1 MLLQFWEAI
10 VSHLRQ
16 TPYWSKLQAPLTLV
30 SLYLLATTLAYQYIA
45 WRYGITP
52 PLSLYLHSYVFKR
65 ISIVFLATVVA
76 FVIFGFQWRQD
87 AGEAGLKVR
96 RAFEQIRLVLPKI
109 VIFGVILALTVVL
122 FLHFSPNPVSHIRIK
137 FLDRTEDVD
146 MYAFAYLIYEINK
159 LQRNWYF
166 EIDFD
171 VFKPDSLT
179 SRQRESCAADRN
191 SQLCYAETLAAGKPL
206 IGLTAKSLG
215 EDSFWQ
221 NRGTVSV
228 ISTHGWKD
236 FAPPSAY
243 EFLSYSTVVQSIVI
257 HLNAHCKGLPAGSF
271 EEKSVAYGD
280 IFQYSPRRTEMKAA
294 ILGGHLNPK
303 GEELLFNCF
312 GLDYMTK
319 AAKLLELDWLRS
331 RNVVQN
337 LRKAFHVND
346 LGE

>member
-1 MLLQFWEAI
+1 MILQFWEAI

-16 TPYWSKLQAPLTLV
+16 TPYWSRIQLPLSLV
-30 SLYLLATTLAYQYIA
+30 SLYLLAATLAYQYIA

-52 PLSLYLHSYVFKR
+52 ALSLYLHSYVFKR
-65 ISIVFLATVVA
+65 ITIVFLAVVA
-76 FVIFGFQWRQD
+76 AFLIFGFQWRRD
-87 AGEAGLKVR
+87 AGGAGL
-96 RAFEQIRLVLPKI
+96 RALQQIRTFLPKI
-109 VIFGVILALTVVL
+109 VILGVVLALSVVL
-122 FLHFSPNPVSHIRIK
+122 LIRFSPNPVSHIRVK
-137 FLDRTEDVD
+137 FLDRTEDID

-179 SRQRESCAADRN
+179 SRQRESCEADRN
-191 SQLCYAETLAAGKPL
+191 IQLCYAETLAAGKPL

-271 EEKSVAYGD
+271 EEKSVSYGD

-319 AAKLLELDWLRS
+319 AGKLLELDWLRS
-331 RNVVQN
+331 KNVVRN
-337 LRKAFHVND
+337 LQKAFHVND